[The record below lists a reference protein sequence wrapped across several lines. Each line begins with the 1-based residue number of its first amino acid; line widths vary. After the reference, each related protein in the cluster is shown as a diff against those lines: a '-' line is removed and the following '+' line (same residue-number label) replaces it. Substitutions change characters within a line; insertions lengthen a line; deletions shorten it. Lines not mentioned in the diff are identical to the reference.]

1 MQLVKLYIEQYKN
14 LNQLDIDFSD
24 NENVSVIIGNN
35 GSGKSNIVEAI
46 SGIFGGLYLQ
56 DPHKIFRKANKP
68 KGTQSPFDYKI
79 EYTIGTKNIKAE
91 YTNATSF
98 SFKVDDIDMIPSDFF
113 KRSEELLPSQV
124 IANYSGE
131 EGRLFDI
138 FYWPFYSSFTAEFL
152 SIGKLPSITQKLF
165 FVNKYYWDLALLTM
179 LYRQELN
186 NRQGQVNKELDSFL
200 KDVLNIQTVDNI
212 HFSFNPVKYKK
223 YPQTETIQLV
233 TKLNPQKKK
242 SNTLTLAELTDI
254 LDNNTDKYFFN
265 LLTTAYMPAKE
276 KILPE
281 IRIDF
286 NGTIDSTCFSEGEK
300 KLILLQFILEILAD
314 DESLILLDEPD
325 SHIHISRKELIKDL
339 IDKYS
344 KRKNV
349 LTTHSPT
356 LTHNFDI
363 KHIISV
369 VKEAGQVSIEKNDK
383 IELIE
388 KLTNGTWSYQE
399 QSLFLNAKNDIL
411 LVEGWHDKTHIKEAL
426 KHLSSDF
433 PTLKFDI
440 FDMNG
445 ATNIKQLLI
454 GLSNSGYI
462 KNKKV
467 IGLYDED
474 KEGREAV
481 KANFD
486 KTNAPI
492 LQLKSNN
499 DAPPSKEFFG
509 LLYPVPKNWKGD
521 FTVENFYDGSKYE
534 EAYIEALD
542 KTKGYFKAKPIE
554 DVATDI
560 KLKSKNILAYNTS
573 KFVKSDFDGF
583 KPLFDI
589 LLQIKA
595 IN

>member
-56 DPHKIFRKANKP
+56 DPHKIFRNANKP

-91 YTNATSF
+91 YANATGF
-98 SFKVDDIDMIPSDFF
+98 SFKVDDTDMIPSDFF

-242 SNTLTLAELTDI
+242 SNSLTLAELTDI

-349 LTTHSPT
+349 LTTHSPM
-356 LTHNFDI
+356 LI
-363 KHIISV
+363 KQFGSKNILPV
-369 VKEAGQVSIEKNDK
+369 VKNNNVVSINKNTTT
-383 IELIE
+383 ISTLIE
-388 KLTNGTWSYQE
+388 QLTDGRMSYDQ
-399 QSLFLNAKNDIL
+399 QLLLMNTDKNIL
-411 LVEGWHDKTHIKEAL
+411 LVEGKYDTYYLKKALDILNVKLNNKYQDIDLMMFPCGGASSLLSFFQDVITPILKTGQLCISL
-426 KHLSSDF
+426 
-433 PTLKFDI
+433 FDDDESGRRSNLAVQEYI
-440 FDMNG
+440 DNNNLL
-445 ATNIKQLLI
+445 NIKTLTYPKTQDAINKHYTNFILEDYFPAIAYKNVMNNYLQNAGTFTQLKA
-454 GLSNSGYI
+454 I
-462 KNKKV
+462 KDPKK
-467 IGLYDED
+467 IIEDEYVNFVD
-474 KEGREAV
+474 EHYHDFEV
-481 KANFD
+481 LFDTLLNIINQWKAN
-486 KTNAPI
+486 N
-492 LQLKSNN
+492 
-499 DAPPSKEFFG
+499 
-509 LLYPVPKNWKGD
+509 
-521 FTVENFYDGSKYE
+521 
-534 EAYIEALD
+534 
-542 KTKGYFKAKPIE
+542 
-554 DVATDI
+554 
-560 KLKSKNILAYNTS
+560 
-573 KFVKSDFDGF
+573 
-583 KPLFDI
+583 
-589 LLQIKA
+589 
-595 IN
+595 

>member
-1 MQLVKLYIEQYKN
+1 MKLKSLYIEQYKN
-14 LNQLDIDFSD
+14 LNKLDIDFSD

-56 DPHKIFRKANKP
+56 DPNKIFRKSNKP
-68 KGTQSPFDYKI
+68 KGTQTPFEYKI
-79 EYTIGTKNIKAE
+79 EYSIGTKNIKVE
-91 YTNATSF
+91 YTNASGFTFEVDNTS
-98 SFKVDDIDMIPSDFF
+98 MLLSDFF
-113 KRSEELLPSQV
+113 KRSDDLLPSQV

-138 FYWPFYSSFTAEFL
+138 FYWPFYSNFTSEFL
-152 SIGKLPSITQKLF
+152 KIGKLPSITQKLF
-165 FVNKYYWDLALLTM
+165 FVNKFYWDLALLTM

-186 NRQGQVNKELDSFL
+186 KRQGQINKELGSFL
-200 KDVLNIQTVDNI
+200 KDVLNIHTVDNV
-212 HFSFNPVKYKK
+212 HFTFNPAKYKK

-233 TKLNPQKKK
+233 NKLNPLKKK
-242 SNTLTLAELTDI
+242 TNTLTLTELSDI

-339 IDKYS
+339 LDKYN
-344 KRKNV
+344 KRKNI

-369 VKEAGQVSIEKNDK
+369 VKDAGKVSIEKNDK

-411 LVEGWHDKTHIKEAL
+411 LVEGKHDKIHIKEAL
-426 KHLSSDF
+426 KHFVDDF
-433 PTLKFDI
+433 PDLKFDI

-467 IGLYDED
+467 IGLYDDD
-474 KEGREAV
+474 KEGRDAV
-481 KANFD
+481 NANFD
-486 KTNAPI
+486 KTNKPI

-499 DAPPSKEFFG
+499 AEPPSKEFFG
-509 LLYPVPKNWKGD
+509 ILYPISANWKGD
-521 FTVENFYDGSKYE
+521 FTVENFYDSTKYE
-534 EAYIEALD
+534 EAYIQALD
-542 KTKGYFKAKPIE
+542 RTKGFFINKPIDE
-554 DVATDI
+554 VSTDI
-560 KLKSKNILAYNTS
+560 KLKSKNILADNVTD
-573 KFVKSDFDGF
+573 FVKADFEGF
-583 KPLFDI
+583 RPLLELLKKIKDI
-589 LLQIKA
+589 A
-595 IN
+595 